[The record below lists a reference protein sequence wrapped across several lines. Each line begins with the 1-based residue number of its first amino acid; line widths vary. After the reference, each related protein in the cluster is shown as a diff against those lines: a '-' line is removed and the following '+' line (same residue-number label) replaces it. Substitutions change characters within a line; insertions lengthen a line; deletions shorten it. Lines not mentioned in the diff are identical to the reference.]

1 MVAYSFKRQFV
12 APIRA
17 GIKAQTI
24 RAHRRRHA
32 RPGEA
37 VQLYTGMRTRACE
50 RIVPDV
56 RCRDV
61 VDVLMDLWPDDRDE
75 AIRVGDVF
83 LERAAREQFAIQ
95 DGFDDLA
102 AMRAF
107 WLQNHGRE
115 PFRGVL
121 ITWEPFA

>member
-17 GIKAQTI
+17 GTKAQTI
-24 RAHRRRHA
+24 RAHRKRHA

-37 VQLYTGMRTRACE
+37 VQLYAGMRTRHCE
-50 RIVPDV
+50 RIIPDV

-61 VDVLMDLWPDDRDE
+61 VDVHLDFDAWQP
-75 AIRVGDVF
+75 IIKVGTV
-83 LERAAREQFAIQ
+83 LLLPAAREQFAIQ

-107 WLQNHGRE
+107 WRENHGRN

-121 ITWEPFA
+121 ISWEPML